1 MPYIKVISV
10 RNSVAGC
17 LKYIANPD
25 KTERQFYLS
34 GLNCSEDISVAKQEF
49 CLTYQ
54 HYSHKNFYAPASDNG
69 KSPIKAFHIIQSF
82 KAGECAADVAHKICL
97 EWVQSAF
104 GKNFQAVIC
113 THTDREHIHNHI
125 CLCPY
130 DLDGIK
136 FNSNKKSLELIRRIS
151 DEICRDY
158 GICEMEKLTSKENH
172 IPVGICYGEWK
183 HKKFGTSWKEIIR
196 RKIDYLIRNSA
207 DLSDL
212 LFQLKQQ
219 DFVIKRG
226 KYISV
231 ESPEQQRFVRLKTL
245 GANYSEE
252 NISRRIREYLDLLPK
267 VKSIDEIIS
276 EVMDEFQI
284 QTRKFSFAKSV
295 KNTTVVLANQLK
307 IINGEGLSSISQ
319 VENKLSEIDK
329 NIVETQSQIN
339 KLEADKNSA
348 SEIISAAERY
358 FKRYSVFKKSAEY
371 PKSKRQEDKALLT
384 EYGIKSLDD
393 IAKFRENM
401 QEYSERITALQ
412 AQINEIKTKEDD
424 YKSII
429 DTYKN
434 CSDDDYISR
443 LVKAAREKM
452 DRQETAKL
460 KALQEESYEVYFPED
475 GISLSFSQLTESPN
489 IDDYYE
495 YANGKWF
502 DIEGA
507 ELSDKLEN
515 IYQKTSAAVGAV
527 IVVNACGKRISYYV
541 DDVGFRL
548 VENFTISKSEQLRQK
563 ALQEEKQTAVRRKS
577 RGR

>member
-17 LKYIANPD
+17 LRYIANPD
-25 KTERQFYLS
+25 KIEGQVYLS
-34 GLNCSEDISVAKQEF
+34 ALNCSEDIGIAEQEF

-54 HYSHKNFYAPASDNG
+54 HYSHKNFYALVSDNG
-69 KSPIKAFHIIQSF
+69 KSSVKAFHIIQSF
-82 KAGECAADVAHKICL
+82 KAGECTADVAHKIGL

-136 FNSNKKSLELIRRIS
+136 FNSNKKSLEFIRRIS
-151 DEICRDY
+151 DDICRNY
-158 GICEMEKLTSKENH
+158 GIGKMEKLTSDKNH
-172 IPVGICYGEWK
+172 IPVGVCYGEWK
-183 HKKFGTSWKEIIR
+183 HRKFGTSWKEFIR
-196 RKIDYLIRNSA
+196 RKIDYLIKNSA
-207 DLSDL
+207 DLNNL
-212 LFQLKQQ
+212 LFQLEQQ

-231 ESPEQQRFVRLKTL
+231 KVPEQQRFVRLKTL
-245 GANYSEE
+245 GANYSED
-252 NISRRIREYLDLLPK
+252 NISKCILDLRPK
-267 VKSIDEIIS
+267 TKSLDEIIS
-276 EVMDEFQI
+276 EVMKEFSFE
-284 QTRKFSFAKSV
+284 TRKFSFAQSV
-295 KNTTVVLANQLK
+295 KDTTAVLANQLS
-307 IINGEGLSSISQ
+307 IINEEGLSSISQ
-319 VENKLSEIDK
+319 VENKLSEIEKD
-329 NIVETQSQIN
+329 IAETQLQIN
-339 KLEADKNSA
+339 KLAADKNSA

-358 FKRYSVFKKSAEY
+358 FKKYSVFKKSAEY
-371 PKSKRQEDKALLT
+371 PKLRRQEDKALLKK
-384 EYGIKSLDD
+384 YGIKLLDD

-401 QEYSERITALQ
+401 QEYSERITESQ
-412 AQINEIKTKEDD
+412 EQINKIKKKEDD

-434 CSDDDYISR
+434 CSKGDYISQ
-443 LVKAAREKM
+443 LVKAAHEKM
-452 DRQETAKL
+452 ERQETAKL
-460 KALQEESYEVYFPED
+460 KALQEESYEVYFPEN
-475 GISLSFSQLTESPN
+475 GISLSFGQLIESPN

-502 DIEGA
+502 DIEET

-527 IVVNACGKRISYYV
+527 IVVNTCGKRISYYV

-548 VENFTISKSEQLRQK
+548 VENFTVSKSEQLRQK
-563 ALQEEKQTAVRRKS
+563 SLQEEKQKLTAAKKLS
-577 RGR
+577 R

>member
-25 KTERQFYLS
+25 KTEEQLYIS
-34 GLNCSEDISVAKQEF
+34 SLNCSEDISIAEQEF

-54 HYSHKNFYAPASDNG
+54 HYSHKNFYSKPNKND
-69 KSPIKAFHIIQSF
+69 KSSVKAFHIIQSF
-82 KAGECAADVAHKICL
+82 KAGECNAGTAHKIGL
-97 EWVQSAF
+97 EWVQSVF

-151 DEICRDY
+151 DEICRNY
-158 GICEMEKLTSKENH
+158 GICEMEKLTNDKTH
-172 IPVGICYGEWK
+172 IPVGVCYGEWK
-183 HKKFGTSWKEIIR
+183 YRKFGTSWKEIIR

-207 DLSDL
+207 DLNDL
-212 LFQLKQQ
+212 LFQLEQQ

-231 ESPEQQRFVRLKTL
+231 KAPEQQRFVRLKTL

-252 NISRRIREYLDLLPK
+252 SISRRILDLLPK
-267 VKSIDEIIS
+267 AKSLDEIIS
-276 EVMDEFQI
+276 EVMEKFQA
-284 QTRKFSFAKSV
+284 QTKMFSFAKSV
-295 KNTTVVLANQLK
+295 KDTTAVLASQLR
-307 IINGEGLSSISQ
+307 IINVEGLSSISQ
-319 VENKLSEIDK
+319 VENKLSEIEED
-329 NIVETQSQIN
+329 IAETQLQID
-339 KLEADKNSA
+339 KLKADKNSA

-371 PKSKRQEDKALLT
+371 PKSKRQEDRALLA

-393 IAKFRENM
+393 IVKFRENI

-412 AQINEIKTKEDD
+412 EQLNEIKKKEDD

-460 KALQEESYEVYFPED
+460 KALQEKSYEVYFPKN

-515 IYQKTSAAVGAV
+515 IYD
-527 IVVNACGKRISYYV
+527 R
-541 DDVGFRL
+541 
-548 VENFTISKSEQLRQK
+548 FTI
-563 ALQEEKQTAVRRKS
+563 
-577 RGR
+577 

>member
-25 KTERQFYLS
+25 KTEEQLYIS
-34 GLNCSEDISVAKQEF
+34 SLNCSENISVAEQEF

-54 HYSHKNFYAPASDNG
+54 HYSHKNFYAPASANG
-69 KSPIKAFHIIQSF
+69 KSTIKAFHIIQSF
-82 KAGECAADVAHKICL
+82 KAGECNAETAHKIGL
-97 EWVQSAF
+97 EWVQSVF
-104 GKNFQAVIC
+104 GRNFQAVIC

-151 DEICRDY
+151 DEICRNY
-158 GICEMEKLTSKENH
+158 GICEMGKLTSDKTH
-172 IPVGICYGEWK
+172 IPVGVCYCEWK
-183 HKKFGTSWKEIIR
+183 HRKFGTSWKEIIR
-196 RKIDYLIRNSA
+196 RKIDYLIKNST

-212 LFQLKQQ
+212 LFQLEQQ
-219 DFVIKRG
+219 NFIVKRG

-231 ESPEQQRFVRLKTL
+231 KAPEQQRFVRLKTL
-245 GANYSEE
+245 GENYSKE
-252 NISRRIREYLDLLPK
+252 NISRRILDSLPK
-267 VKSIDEIIS
+267 TKSLDEIIS
-276 EVMDEFQI
+276 EVMKEFQV
-284 QTRKFSFAKSV
+284 QTRKFSYAKSV
-295 KNTTVVLANQLK
+295 KDATAILASQLE
-307 IINGEGLSSISQ
+307 IINGEGLSSISK
-319 VENKLSEIDK
+319 VENKLSEIEKGIAD
-329 NIVETQSQIN
+329 TQSQIN

-358 FKRYSVFKKSAEY
+358 FKKSSVFKKNAEY
-371 PKSKRQEDKALLT
+371 PKSKRQEDKALLA
-384 EYGIKSLDD
+384 EYGIKLLDD
-393 IAKFRENM
+393 IARFRENM
-401 QEYSERITALQ
+401 QEYSEKITALQ
-412 AQINEIKTKEDD
+412 TQINEIKKKEDD

-429 DTYKN
+429 DTYKK
-434 CSDDDYISR
+434 CSEDGYISR

-452 DRQETAKL
+452 DKQEMAKL
-460 KALQEESYEVYFPED
+460 KALQKESYEVYFPEN
-475 GISLSFSQLTESPN
+475 GISLSFSQLTENPN

-495 YANGKWF
+495 YVNGKWF
-502 DIEGA
+502 DIDGA

-527 IVVNACGKRISYYV
+527 IVLNIGGKRISYYV

-548 VENFTISKSEQLRQK
+548 VENFTVSKSKQLRQK
-563 ALQEEKQTAVRRKS
+563 TLQEEKQKLTAAKKRS
-577 RGR
+577 R

>member
-25 KTERQFYLS
+25 KTEGQLYIS
-34 GLNCSEDISVAKQEF
+34 SLNCSEDISIAEQEF

-54 HYSHKNFYAPASDNG
+54 HYSHKNFYSKPNKNG
-69 KSPIKAFHIIQSF
+69 KSPVKAFHIIQSF
-82 KAGECAADVAHKICL
+82 KEGECTAGTVHKIGL
-97 EWVQSAF
+97 EWVRSAF

-136 FNSNKKSLELIRRIS
+136 FNSNKKSLERIRKVS
-151 DEICRDY
+151 DEICRNY
-158 GICEMEKLTSKENH
+158 GICEMGKLTSDKTH
-172 IPVGICYGEWK
+172 IPVGVGYGEWK
-183 HKKFGTSWKEIIR
+183 HRKFGTSWKEIIR

-207 DLSDL
+207 DLNNL
-212 LFQLKQQ
+212 LFQLEQQ
-219 DFVIKRG
+219 NFVIKRS

-231 ESPEQQRFVRLKTL
+231 KAPEQQRFVRLKSL

-252 NISRRIREYLDLLPK
+252 NISRRILDLLPK
-267 VKSIDEIIS
+267 TKSLDEIIS
-276 EVMDEFQI
+276 EVMEEFQNR
-284 QTRKFSFAKSV
+284 TKKFSFAKSV
-295 KNTTVVLANQLK
+295 RDTTAVLASQLE
-307 IINGEGLSSISQ
+307 IINVEGLSSITK
-319 VENKLSEIDK
+319 VENKLSEIEK
-329 NIVETQSQIN
+329 NIADTQSQIN

-358 FKRYSVFKKSAEY
+358 FKRYSVFKKNAEY
-371 PKSKRQEDKALLT
+371 PKTERNLDKALLAK
-384 EYGIKSLDD
+384 YGITSLDD
-393 IAKFRENM
+393 ITKFRENM
-401 QEYSERITALQ
+401 QEYSERITELQ
-412 AQINEIKTKEDD
+412 EQLSEIKKKEDD

-429 DTYKN
+429 NTYKN
-434 CSDDDYISR
+434 CSEGDYISKLLR
-443 LVKAAREKM
+443 VAREKM
-452 DRQETAKL
+452 DKQETAKL
-460 KALQEESYEVYFPED
+460 KALQEESYEVYFPQN
-475 GISLSFSQLTESPN
+475 GISLSFSRLTESPN

-527 IVVNACGKRISYYV
+527 IVLNIGRKRISYYV
-541 DDVGFRL
+541 DDVGFRF
-548 VENFTISKSEQLRQK
+548 VENFTVSKSEQLRQK
-563 ALQEEKQTAVRRKS
+563 SLQEKKQKLTAAKKRS
-577 RGR
+577 R

>member
-25 KTERQFYLS
+25 KTEGQFYLS
-34 GLNCSEDISVAKQEF
+34 SLNCSEDILIAEQEF

-54 HYSHKNFYAPASDNG
+54 HYSHKDFYAPVSDNG
-69 KSPIKAFHIIQSF
+69 KSPVKAFHIIQSF
-82 KAGECAADVAHKICL
+82 KAGECTAETAHKIGL
-97 EWVQSAF
+97 KWVQSAF
-104 GKNFQAVIC
+104 GKNFQVLIC

-151 DEICRDY
+151 DEICRNY
-158 GICEMEKLTSKENH
+158 GICEMGKLTSDKNH
-172 IPVGICYGEWK
+172 IPVGVCYGEWK
-183 HKKFGTSWKEIIR
+183 HRKFGTSWKEMIR

-207 DLSDL
+207 DLNDL
-212 LFQLKQQ
+212 LFQMEQQ
-219 DFVIKRG
+219 NFVIRRG

-231 ESPEQQRFVRLKTL
+231 KAPEQQRFVRLKTL

-252 NISRRIREYLDLLPK
+252 NISRRIFDLLPK
-267 VKSIDEIIS
+267 TKSLDEIIS
-276 EVMDEFQI
+276 EVMEEFQV

-295 KNTTVVLANQLK
+295 KDTTAMLVSQLE
-307 IINGEGLSSISQ
+307 IINGEGLSSITK
-319 VENKLSEIDK
+319 VENKLSEIEK
-329 NIVETQSQIN
+329 NIADTQLQIN

-348 SEIISAAERY
+348 SEIISVAERY

-371 PKSKRQEDKALLT
+371 PKSKRQEDKALLAK
-384 EYGIKSLDD
+384 YGIKSLDD

-412 AQINEIKTKEDD
+412 TQINEIKKKEDD

-429 DTYKN
+429 DIYKN
-434 CSDDDYISR
+434 CSEDDYISR

-460 KALQEESYEVYFPED
+460 KALQEESYEVYFPEN
-475 GISLSFSQLTESPN
+475 GISLSFRQLTESPN

-495 YANGKWF
+495 YTNGKWL

-527 IVVNACGKRISYYV
+527 IVLNIGGKRISYYV
-541 DDVGFRL
+541 DDMGFRL
-548 VENFTISKSEQLRQK
+548 VENFTVSKSEQLRQK
-563 ALQEEKQTAVRRKS
+563 TLQEEKQKLTAAKKRS
-577 RGR
+577 R

>member
-17 LKYIANPD
+17 LKYIANSN
-25 KTERQFYLS
+25 KTEGQFYFS
-34 GLNCSEDISVAKQEF
+34 SLNCSEDISVAEQEF

-54 HYSHKNFYAPASDNG
+54 HYSNKNFYAPASDNG
-69 KSPIKAFHIIQSF
+69 KSPVKAFHIIQSF
-82 KAGECAADVAHKICL
+82 KAGECTAGTAHKIGL
-97 EWVQSAF
+97 EWVRSAF

-151 DEICRDY
+151 DEICRNY
-158 GICEMEKLTSKENH
+158 GIGEMEKLTNVKNH
-172 IPVGICYGEWK
+172 IPVGVCYGEWK
-183 HKKFGTSWKEIIR
+183 HRKFGASWKEIIR

-207 DLSDL
+207 NLNDL
-212 LFQLKQQ
+212 LFQLEHQ

-231 ESPEQQRFVRLKTL
+231 KAPEQQRFVRLKTL

-252 NISRRIREYLDLLPK
+252 NISRRILESLPK
-267 VKSIDEIIS
+267 TKSLDEIIS
-276 EVMDEFQI
+276 DVMKEFQV
-284 QTRKFSFAKSV
+284 QTRKFTFAKSV
-295 KNTTVVLANQLK
+295 KDTTAMLASQLE

-319 VENKLSEIDK
+319 VKNNMSEIEKD
-329 NIVETQSQIN
+329 IEEAQLQIN
-339 KLEADKNSA
+339 KLETDKNSA

-358 FKRYSVFKKSAEY
+358 FKRYSILKKNTDY
-371 PKSKRQEDKALLT
+371 PKSERQEDKALLAK
-384 EYGIKSLDD
+384 YGIKSLDD
-393 IAKFRENM
+393 IARFRENM

-412 AQINEIKTKEDD
+412 TQINEIKKKEDD
-424 YKSII
+424 YKSIV

-434 CSDDDYISR
+434 CSEDDYISS

-460 KALQEESYEVYFPED
+460 KALQEESYTIYSCGNNDYLPFK
-475 GISLSFSQLTESPN
+475 QLNKEPN
-489 IDDYYE
+489 VDDYIKK
-495 YANGKWF
+495 NVGSWF
-502 DIEGA
+502 DIDGNTVG
-507 ELSDKLEN
+507 DKLEN
-515 IYQKTSAAVGAV
+515 IYQSYPDIVIGDV
-527 IVVNACGKRISYYV
+527 IVVRTQDREAAFYV
-541 DDVGFRL
+541 NDYGFI
-548 VENFTISKSEQLRQK
+548 EFEEFTKSRSEQLRQK
-563 ALQEEKQTAVRRKS
+563 QIQEEKQKTTVAKKRS
-577 RGR
+577 R

>member
-25 KTERQFYLS
+25 KAEGQLYIS
-34 GLNCSEDISVAKQEF
+34 SLNCSENISVAEQEF

-54 HYSHKNFYAPASDNG
+54 HYSHRNFYAPAYDNG
-69 KSPIKAFHIIQSF
+69 KSPVKAFHIIRSF
-82 KAGECAADVAHKICL
+82 KTGECAADVAHKIGL
-97 EWVQSAF
+97 EWVRSAF

-151 DEICRDY
+151 DEICRNY
-158 GICEMEKLTSKENH
+158 GICEMEKLTSGKNH
-172 IPVGICYGEWK
+172 IPVGVCYGEWK
-183 HKKFGTSWKEIIR
+183 HRKFGTSWKEIIR

-207 DLSDL
+207 NLNDL
-212 LFQLKQQ
+212 LFQLEQQ
-219 DFVIKRG
+219 GYVVKRG

-231 ESPEQQRFVRLKTL
+231 KVLEQRRFVRLKTL

-252 NISRRIREYLDLLPK
+252 SISRRIIDSLPK
-267 VKSIDEIIS
+267 VKSLDEIIS
-276 EVMDEFQI
+276 DVMKEFQV
-284 QTRKFSFAKSV
+284 QTRKFTFAKSV
-295 KNTTVVLANQLK
+295 KDTTAMLASQLE
-307 IINGEGLSSISQ
+307 IINGEGLSSISL
-319 VENKLSEIDK
+319 VENRLSEIEKGIAD
-329 NIVETQSQIN
+329 TQSQTS

-348 SEIISAAERY
+348 SEIVSAAERY
-358 FKRYSVFKKSAEY
+358 FKRYSIFKKNTDY
-371 PKSKRQEDKALLT
+371 PRSERQNDKALLA

-393 IAKFRENM
+393 IVKFRENM
-401 QEYSERITALQ
+401 QEYSEKITALQ
-412 AQINEIKTKEDD
+412 TQINEIKKKEDD
-424 YKSII
+424 YKSIV

-434 CSDDDYISR
+434 CSDEDYISR

-460 KALQEESYEVYFPED
+460 KALQEESYKVYFPQN
-475 GISLSFSQLTESPN
+475 GISLSFRELTESPN

-495 YANGKWF
+495 YANGKWL
-502 DIEGA
+502 DIEGT

-527 IVVNACGKRISYYV
+527 IVVNTCGKRISYYV

-548 VENFTISKSEQLRQK
+548 VENFTVSKSEQLRQK
-563 ALQEEKQTAVRRKS
+563 QLHEEKQKLTAAKKRS
-577 RGR
+577 R

>member
-25 KTERQFYLS
+25 KTEGKFYLS
-34 GLNCSEDISVAKQEF
+34 SLNCSEDISVAEQEF

-69 KSPIKAFHIIQSF
+69 KSPVKAFHIIQSF
-82 KAGECAADVAHKICL
+82 KAGECTAETAHKIGL
-97 EWVQSAF
+97 EWVQSVF

-136 FNSNKKSLELIRRIS
+136 FNSNKKSLERIRKIS
-151 DEICRDY
+151 DEICRNY
-158 GICEMEKLTSKENH
+158 GICEMEKLTNDKNH
-172 IPVGICYGEWK
+172 IPVGVCYGEWK

-207 DLSDL
+207 DLNDL
-212 LFQLKQQ
+212 LFQLEQQ
-219 DFVIKRG
+219 DFVVKRG

-231 ESPEQQRFVRLKTL
+231 KAPEQQRFVRLKTL

-252 NISRRIREYLDLLPK
+252 SISRRILDSLPK
-267 VKSIDEIIS
+267 VKSLDEIIS
-276 EVMDEFQI
+276 EVIEEFQV

-295 KNTTVVLANQLK
+295 KDTTAMLASQLE

-319 VENKLSEIDK
+319 VENKLSEIEKDIEK
-329 NIVETQSQIN
+329 AQSQIN

-348 SEIISAAERY
+348 REIISAAERY
-358 FKRYSVFKKSAEY
+358 FKKYSVFKKSSEY
-371 PKSKRQEDKALLT
+371 PKSKRQEDKALLAK
-384 EYGIKSLDD
+384 YGITSLDD

-412 AQINEIKTKEDD
+412 RQINEIKKKEDD
-424 YKSII
+424 YKSIV

-434 CSDDDYISR
+434 CSEDDYISR

-460 KALQEESYEVYFPED
+460 KAFQEESYTVYFPEN
-475 GISLSFSQLTESPN
+475 GTSLSFSQLNESPN

-495 YANGKWF
+495 YASGKWF

-527 IVVNACGKRISYYV
+527 IVVNTCGKRISYYV
-541 DDVGFRL
+541 DDVGFRI
-548 VENFTISKSEQLRQK
+548 VENFTVSKSEQLRQK
-563 ALQEEKQTAVRRKS
+563 QLHEEKQKLTAAKKRS
-577 RGR
+577 R

>member
-25 KTERQFYLS
+25 KTEGQFYLS
-34 GLNCSEDISVAKQEF
+34 SLNCSENISVAEQEF

-54 HYSHKNFYAPASDNG
+54 HYSHKNFYAHASDNG
-69 KSPIKAFHIIQSF
+69 KSPVKAFHIIQSF
-82 KAGECAADVAHKICL
+82 KEGECTAGTAHKIGL
-97 EWVQSAF
+97 EWVQSVF

-125 CLCPY
+125 CLCPH

-136 FNSNKKSLELIRRIS
+136 FNSNKKSLERIRRIS
-151 DEICRDY
+151 DEICRNY
-158 GICEMEKLTSKENH
+158 GICEMEKLTNDKNH
-172 IPVGICYGEWK
+172 IPAGVCYGEWK
-183 HKKFGTSWKEIIR
+183 HRKFGTSWKEIIR
-196 RKIDYLIRNSA
+196 RKIDYLIGNSA
-207 DLSDL
+207 DLIDL
-212 LFQLKQQ
+212 LFQLEQQ

-231 ESPEQQRFVRLKTL
+231 KAPEQQRFVRLKTL

-252 NISRRIREYLDLLPK
+252 NISRRILDLLPK
-267 VKSIDEIIS
+267 TKSLDEIIL
-276 EVMDEFQI
+276 EVMEEFQV

-295 KNTTVVLANQLK
+295 NDTTAMLASQLE
-307 IINGEGLSSISQ
+307 IINGEGLSSITK
-319 VENKLSEIDK
+319 VENKLSEIEKDIK
-329 NIVETQSQIN
+329 EAQSQIN

-348 SEIISAAERY
+348 SEIILAAERY
-358 FKRYSVFKKSAEY
+358 FKKYSVFKKSAEY
-371 PKSKRQEDKALLT
+371 PKSKRQEDKALLAK
-384 EYGIKSLDD
+384 YGIKSLDD
-393 IAKFRENM
+393 IARFRENM

-412 AQINEIKTKEDD
+412 RQINQIKKKEDD

-443 LVKAAREKM
+443 LVKAARKKM
-452 DRQETAKL
+452 DRQEMAKL
-460 KALQEESYEVYFPED
+460 KALQEESYEVYFPQN
-475 GISLSFSQLTESPN
+475 GVSLSFNELIESPN

-495 YANGKWF
+495 YANCKWF
-502 DIEGA
+502 DIEGT

-527 IVVNACGKRISYYV
+527 IVLNIGGKRISYYV
-541 DDVGFRL
+541 DDVGFRF

-563 ALQEEKQTAVRRKS
+563 QLHEEKHKLTAAKKRS
-577 RGR
+577 R